1 MVHCIICG
9 SVPNCHGIYFP
20 KCEQKRLKW
29 IRCLKLDPFNVKKW
43 TRLCRRHFS
52 KNDYP
57 KRILISYAVPSVDII
72 FETDDKDNL
81 VSPIQ
86 HCKEITSFQLFQSP
100 VNDTSTY
107 SRPRPLGTN
116 K

>member
-1 MVHCIICG
+1 MHCIICG

-20 KCEQKRLKW
+20 KCEKKRLKW
-29 IRCLKLDPFNVKKW
+29 IRCLELDPSNVKKW

-52 KNDYP
+52 KYDYP
-57 KRILISYAVPSVDII
+57 KGRFTSCAVPSVDII
-72 FETDDKDNL
+72 FETDDKENL
-81 VSPIQ
+81 VFTPIQ
-86 HCKEITSFQLFQSP
+86 HCKEMNSFQLFQSP

-107 SRPRPLGTN
+107 SRPRPLGTY